1 MNGCSL
7 MGDGQIR
14 GVSPLRT
21 TRICARSF
29 LNGLISRR
37 HFLFNQTTL
46 LTLFYSR
53 GHFLFNQTALLTLF
67 YLPRNGFEICLIIIF
82 FGKSLLQNC
91 WPAQVPFLLV
101 SVLPIS
107 RGFGDLGEL
116 LFKGLC

>member
-7 MGDGQIR
+7 MGGGQIL

-21 TRICARSF
+21 PRICARSF
-29 LNGLISRR
+29 LNGLIS
-37 HFLFNQTTL
+37 HF
-46 LTLFYSR
+46 R
-53 GHFLFNQTALLTLF
+53 GHFLFNQTALLILF
-67 YLPRNGFEICLIIIF
+67 YLPRNGFEICLMIIF
-82 FGKSLLQNC
+82 FEESLLHSC

-107 RGFGDLGEL
+107 GGFGDLGEL